1 MNLLSES
8 FQRSAMCV
16 RKPLV
21 VDNKHKGLG
30 GVRGVKASTWTLLK
44 LNFWRASLRLRRD
57 KTFVVLWGVISVIV
71 GFLLGIIYLQQAYNS
86 WRNLL
91 GLMFSL
97 VVADIF
103 MGSLGVIMRFPSE
116 WAIIVRECYSGVN
129 AVGPYLFASFWG
141 ILPMAY
147 GPFLLVTVMYWM
159 TGMDPYFWSYLK
171 FAGIYL
177 SYDIACL
184 ELGQFVS
191 SLSGN
196 PMIGMTI
203 LPAFVAPMIMF
214 SGVLY
219 QKSTVPAWLGWMQH
233 VSLVNYSFSALMAEQ
248 IHILPDRQ
256 AKILAEFIDLNENSA
271 GINVVYLWVMSG
283 ALLILTYFA
292 LSLRLRNAT
301 AS

>member
-1 MNLLSES
+1 
-8 FQRSAMCV
+8 
-16 RKPLV
+16 
-21 VDNKHKGLG
+21 
-30 GVRGVKASTWTLLK
+30 
-44 LNFWRASLRLRRD
+44 
-57 KTFVVLWGVISVIV
+57 
-71 GFLLGIIYLQQAYNS
+71 
-86 WRNLL
+86 
-91 GLMFSL
+91 
-97 VVADIF
+97 
-103 MGSLGVIMRFPSE
+103 
-116 WAIIVRECYSGVN
+116 
-129 AVGPYLFASFWG
+129 
-141 ILPMAY
+141 
-147 GPFLLVTVMYWM
+147 
-159 TGMDPYFWSYLK
+159 MDPYFWSYLK

-219 QKSTVPAWLGWMQH
+219 QKSTVPAWLGWMHH

-248 IHILPDRQ
+248 IHILPNQQ

-292 LSLRLRNAT
+292 LSLRLRTAT